1 MHFGFIMDPPSG
13 INPETDTTYAL
24 MLAAQKRGHEISY
37 IAPED
42 VSLEGATCW
51 LNHQACTISPD
62 DERPFNLET
71 AVNSEAGA
79 FDALFIRKDPPF
91 DVPYLHLAHLMAYA
105 KRDTFVFN
113 DPAGLRSANEK
124 LFAMRFEDLMPDT
137 VVTRSRERIRAF
149 MSEQPN
155 GRCVL
160 KPIDGYGG
168 RNIFVL
174 DSDDRNC
181 GAIIDSMTGE
191 GSERVVCQE
200 YMPEARKGDKRIM
213 LLEGQPLGAILRVP
227 SSSDHRG
234 NLHVG
239 GQPQGSTL
247 TNRDQQI
254 CKEIADE
261 LNEFGLWFAGIDII
275 GDRLTEINVTSPTG
289 IQEIARL
296 TENNPA
302 ERVID
307 WVELQAN

>member
-1 MHFGFIMDPPSG
+1 
-13 INPETDTTYAL
+13 
-24 MLAAQKRGHEISY
+24 
-37 IAPED
+37 
-42 VSLEGATCW
+42 
-51 LNHQACTISPD
+51 
-62 DERPFNLET
+62 
-71 AVNSEAGA
+71 
-79 FDALFIRKDPPF
+79 
-91 DVPYLHLAHLMAYA
+91 
-105 KRDTFVFN
+105 
-113 DPAGLRSANEK
+113 
-124 LFAMRFEDLMPDT
+124 
-137 VVTRSRERIRAF
+137 
-149 MSEQPN
+149 
-155 GRCVL
+155 
-160 KPIDGYGG
+160 
-168 RNIFVL
+168 
-174 DSDDRNC
+174 
-181 GAIIDSMTGE
+181 
-191 GSERVVCQE
+191 
-200 YMPEARKGDKRIM
+200 MPEARKGDKRIM